1 MDEVINKIELNMSS
15 LTDVI
20 NNFLVE
26 IENKNKIIND
36 AKKNNNTL
44 LKQLH
49 DIKSKNII
57 NKSDVTQ
64 YNYNRMKK
72 PLETDITLNKPTKG
86 LIKKYIKTIDRCI
99 QYVQEDI
106 KD

>member
-15 LTDVI
+15 LTDII

-49 DIKSKNII
+49 DLKSKNII
-57 NKSDVTQ
+57 NESDVTQ
-64 YNYNRMKK
+64 YNYNTMKK
-72 PLETDITLNKPTKG
+72 PLETDITLNKPTKD